1 MTNTTFKSPSGAS
14 NVTSVLID
22 AIRKTV
28 GNKGCL
34 LEPDDM
40 AVYLTDRRSALVRSA
55 PLVVRPATTQ
65 EVSEV
70 LRLCHEANVGVVPQG
85 GNTGLVEGS
94 VPDISGGQIVLSLSR
109 MRSVRELDV
118 SNATLTVEAG
128 AVLADVQRAADDAGM
143 LFPLSLAAEGSC
155 QIGGNLSTNAG
166 GTAVIRYGNARDLVL
181 GIEAVL
187 SDGRI
192 WNGLRALRKDNTGYD
207 LKHLFIGSEGTLG
220 VITAVVLKLFP
231 KPQEQLSALVAVA
244 SARDASNF
252 LSRCQRACGE
262 NISSFEYIHRNC
274 LELVFEKIPGS
285 RDPLDEV
292 YGHYVLLELGSSTP
306 GTDLRA
312 VLETLLEEAFAAEE
326 VENATIAATIE
337 QSNALWKLREDI
349 PEATRITGTRIGHDV
364 AVPVALIADFLERG
378 SAIVERM
385 HPSARLIPFGHMG
398 DGNIHFNMVAVD
410 DAHGASFLEPES
422 EIRRAIYDLVHEMGG
437 SFSAEHGIGGLK
449 KSDLVAYRS
458 PVELDLM
465 RTLKHALDPKN
476 ILNPGKVL

>member
-1 MTNTTFKSPSGAS
+1 MTTTTNQRPAS
-14 NVTSVLID
+14 RSQVNPELLD
-22 AIRKTV
+22 AIEKVV
-28 GNKGCL
+28 GAKGCL
-34 LEPDDM
+34 RAPDDM
-40 AVYLTDRRSALVRSA
+40 AVYLTDRRSTSLREA

-65 EVSEV
+65 EVSDV
-70 LRLCHEANVGVVPQG
+70 LRLCHEAHVGVVPQG
-85 GNTGLVEGS
+85 GNTGLVGGS
-94 VPDISGGQIVLSLSR
+94 VPDLAGGQVLLSLSR
-109 MRSVRELDV
+109 MRAVRELDA

-128 AVLADVQRAADDAGM
+128 AVLADVQSAADDAGM

-181 GIEAVL
+181 GVEVVL

-192 WNGLRALRKDNTGYD
+192 WDGLRALRKDNTGYD

-220 VITAVVLKLFP
+220 IITAVVLKLFP
-231 KPQEQLSALVAVA
+231 KPQQQVSALVALSSERNA
-244 SARDASNF
+244 GRL
-252 LSRCQRACGE
+252 LSRCQRVCGE
-262 NISSFEYIHRNC
+262 NITSFEYIHRNC
-274 LELVFEKIPGS
+274 LDLVFEIIPDS
-285 RDPLDEV
+285 RDPLEEA
-292 YGHYVLLELGSSTP
+292 YGHYVLLELSSSKP
-306 GTDLRA
+306 GADLQA
-312 VLETLLEEAFAAEE
+312 VLETLLEEAFEAEE

-364 AVPVALIADFLERG
+364 SVPVSLIAEFLERG
-378 SAIVERM
+378 GALIEQM

-398 DGNIHFNMVAVD
+398 DGNIHFNMVAV
-410 DAHGASFLEPES
+410 AGAGGPDFLKPEP

-437 SFSAEHGIGGLK
+437 SFSAEHGIGGFK

-458 PVELDLM
+458 VVELDLM
-465 RTLKHALDPKN
+465 RTLKTALDPSN